1 MTSYFRLQPML
12 SLRPVARIL
21 RNQVRNAL
29 NLLRDR
35 PVTYPPLGSVTL
47 DKDDVR
53 LARQWL
59 KDRSRWDDAE
69 EVRQYEQDFAA
80 WNGSK
85 YAYAFMGG
93 RVALSACI
101 KALKLKP
108 GDEVIIPGYNTCVVV
123 PNSFAYAG
131 VKVVY
136 SDIEL

>member
-21 RNQVRNAL
+21 LNQVRNAL

-35 PVTYPPLGSVTL
+35 PVTYPPLGSVAL

-69 EVRQYEQDFAA
+69 EVRQY
-80 WNGSK
+80 
-85 YAYAFMGG
+85 
-93 RVALSACI
+93 
-101 KALKLKP
+101 
-108 GDEVIIPGYNTCVVV
+108 
-123 PNSFAYAG
+123 
-131 VKVVY
+131 
-136 SDIEL
+136 